1 MKSQANS
8 TRPSLDFHSFTLN
21 KRTLMKSTGK
31 IIHEVRMKKGI
42 SQEELATMAKVNL
55 RTIQRIENNL
65 TEPRDTTINLIY
77 AVLEIDQNELKQK
90 VVENVFGDLFQKLIN
105 VVFIILLNITIAFI
119 IIYLT
124 AYDNANIYTRIGALL
139 LCILYPYFIVSQT
152 STSTGTSR
160 LIKFGAGLISLLIFL
175 LFQVKIETALFS
187 GAIPFSLIGLCILFY
202 GNSIHLKK

>member
-8 TRPSLDFHSFTLN
+8 TRPSRDFHSFTLN

-90 VVENVFGDLFQKLIN
+90 VVENDFGDLFPKSIN